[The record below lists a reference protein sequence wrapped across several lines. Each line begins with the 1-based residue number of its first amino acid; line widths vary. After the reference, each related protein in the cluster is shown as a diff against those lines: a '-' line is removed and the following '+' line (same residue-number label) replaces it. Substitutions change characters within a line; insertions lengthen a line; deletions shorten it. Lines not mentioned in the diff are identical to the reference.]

1 MKLSSGSKIA
11 IAILSILLV
20 IFFAIFILVQSVY
33 TPEEVPLVYPT
44 GNLSDSLFTAQN
56 NEYTKNDS
64 LIQTHEFSNVP
75 FLADVPAGQ
84 GIEQGTGTVYKA
96 SSNYLVYVSE
106 YPDVSAA
113 QNIVASQF
121 PGAVLSSYI
130 PENTQVTAM
139 VDRTGY
145 INGFTAEYI
154 ADRIRVTDG
163 ANIVECAIFGYALD
177 VASFKNINEAYAG
190 YNLFVGVGT
199 NNLTQE
205 SFDGCAQILDAV
217 MNAVRY
223 DEDTDR
229 AMTKAREKE
238 AEEALKQQAL
248 AEEEAEGETARSDE
262 EEYMDNS
269 SAAEGS
275 TVELLTDD
283 VQTMYIEVTDDYEML
298 NVVVTW
304 TGNNPYAICELFLP
318 DGQSYCDPV
327 EQTAYDASFV
337 LTNGKAGTYKLNIK
351 YASYCGTIG
360 LPAANIVVADDS
372 SDSSSQ

>member
-1 MKLSSGSKIA
+1 MELSKGSKIA
-11 IAILSILLV
+11 IGILSVLCVLFLV
-20 IFFAIFILVQSVY
+20 IFILVQSVY
-33 TPEEVPLVYPT
+33 TPEETPLTYPT

-56 NEYTKNDS
+56 NEYIKNES
-64 LIQTHEFSNVP
+64 LTQTHEFENVP
-75 FLADVPAGQ
+75 FMVDVPAGQ
-84 GIEQGTGTVYKA
+84 GIEQGTGTVYQA
-96 SSNYLVYVSE
+96 STTYLIYVSE
-106 YPDVSAA
+106 YPDASAV

-139 VDRTGY
+139 VDKTGY

-177 VASFKNINEAYAG
+177 VASFKNIKEAYAG
-190 YNLFVGVGT
+190 YNLFIGVGT
-199 NNLTQE
+199 NSLTQE

-217 MNAVRY
+217 MNTVRY
-223 DEDTDR
+223 DEDIDK
-229 AMTKAREKE
+229 ALTKAREKA
-238 AEEALKQQAL
+238 AEEAQEAKA
-248 AEEEAEGETARSDE
+248 AEEEAESQRADE
-262 EEYMDNS
+262 EEYMTQVDS
-269 SAAEGS
+269 SSEAS
-275 TVELLTDD
+275 TVQLLTDD
-283 VQTMYIEVTDDYEML
+283 VQTMYIEVTDDYETL
-298 NVVVTW
+298 TVVVTW

-327 EQTAYDASFV
+327 EQTAYDATFV
-337 LTNGKAGTYKLNIK
+337 LQNGAAGTYKLNIK

-372 SDSSSQ
+372 SSASSQ

>member
-1 MKLSSGSKIA
+1 MELSKGSKVA
-11 IAILSILLV
+11 IGILSVLFILFLV
-20 IFFAIFILVQSVY
+20 VYILVQSVY
-33 TPEEVPLVYPT
+33 TPEETPLVYPT

-56 NEYTKNDS
+56 NEYIKNDTLTQS
-64 LIQTHEFSNVP
+64 HQFTNVP
-75 FLADVPAGQ
+75 FIVDVPAGQ

-96 SSNYLVYVSE
+96 SSTYLIYVSE
-106 YPDVSAA
+106 YPDTSAV

-121 PGAVLSSYI
+121 PGAVLSSYV

-139 VDRTGY
+139 VDKTGY

-177 VASFKNINEAYAG
+177 VASFKGINEAYAG

-199 NNLTQE
+199 NSLTQE
-205 SFDGCAQILDAV
+205 SFDGCAQILNAV
-217 MNAVRY
+217 MNTVRF
-223 DEDTDR
+223 DEDIDR
-229 AMTKAREKE
+229 VLTKAREE
-238 AEEALKQQAL
+238 AAEEAQEAREAAAELQ
-248 AEEEAEGETARSDE
+248 EEETYVEDYVDDASQE
-262 EEYMDNS
+262 
-269 SAAEGS
+269 S
-275 TVELLTDD
+275 TVQLLTDD
-283 VQTMYIEVTDDYEML
+283 VQTMYIEVTDDYEEL

-327 EQTAYDASFV
+327 EQTAYDATFV
-337 LTNGKAGTYKLNIK
+337 LVNGKAGTYKLNIK

-360 LPAANIVVADDS
+360 LPAANIVVADDGAG
-372 SDSSSQ
+372 SQ